1 MDLQSMFST
10 VCNMTITA
18 SVVIGCVLIAR
29 MLLKKAPRG
38 FACALWAVVLF
49 RLLCPVSVSAPVSV
63 LSVVD
68 APKTAAPVSVVEY
81 VESPVRAPTETI
93 HVETSQIAE
102 PEHPA
107 PVTESPIDWYQIAAH
122 VWMAGAMALTA
133 YGAFSYVNLKRKL
146 RGSVPAGDGIREADG
161 IRSPFVLG
169 LLRPVIYLPSDLSG
183 EERSYILLHEQC
195 HLRHGDHLVKA
206 AFWLAVCI
214 HWFNPLAWLA
224 FILCGRDME
233 LRCDETV
240 LKKMGPQVR
249 SDYAQAILCFAAGRR
264 MAPAPLAFGEGDTG
278 KRVRHVLGWKKKAAW
293 ALIPAAILCAV
304 VLVITAVNPGGSLF
318 DDSPFGHSYKAT
330 TVVSTRYDEPVEQ
343 EQLYTL
349 TSDMA
354 LFIRSGQNTYME
366 GSFKKLNHLP
376 TACAAF
382 PDAAEWALMKTGIS
396 NAWEAIQ
403 SGGDN
408 YLLLQTEDGV
418 LYLIHGETAYHL
430 ERTDLLGVTIRQP
443 GLEST
448 VEPVWYEADSAD
460 WYAGSLSTT
469 LVDGSAEVI
478 LTPETDVDTIL
489 VTEEYHDKNGGVS
502 ICDTFLDREADGSF
516 LFRAERRG
524 SGGDHHAVYRVT
536 VGEEHYMFRLTFP
549 AVPGVTSVTSGWEEQ
564 TREVRFSEGGAYITL
579 QLPESWEYS
588 ITSLEDDAY
597 SAGITF
603 WPRGK
608 SEGRLRFDYYPDRF
622 AVCGTGL
629 KSGTMTVAGQNVN
642 VGTYDDDSLWTF
654 LSFGEHFAVW
664 GENHEN
670 WWAEYGEQ
678 AMIILNSAVFREE
691 GIDLSDF
698 QGGIVCT
705 LPLSPAEP

>member
-38 FACALWAVVLF
+38 FCCALWAVVLF

-81 VESPVRAPTETI
+81 VESPVWAPTETI
-93 HVETSQIAE
+93 HVEPSQIAE

-318 DDSPFGHSYKAT
+318 DDSPFGHSYKVGSVLASSEKPAAIDG
-330 TVVSTRYDEPVEQ
+330 ST
-343 EQLYTL
+343 LYTL
-349 TSDMA
+349 TSDMG
-354 LFIRSGQNTYME
+354 LFVRNKQTTLVGFFQ
-366 GSFKKLNHLP
+366 
-376 TACAAF
+376 
-382 PDAAEWALMKTGIS
+382 KTS
-396 NAWEAIQ
+396 ADWEDIQ
-403 SGGDN
+403 SMPEHMKRGDLHRCWRILEREWW
-408 YLLLQTEDGV
+408 LLELEDGTLWLFDGSACV
-418 LYLIHGETAYHL
+418 MYEL
-430 ERTDLLGVTIRQP
+430 ERTDLLGVTIKQP
-443 GLEST
+443 GVDAY
-448 VEPVWYEADSAD
+448 VEPVWYRSNSPD
-460 WYAGSLSTT
+460 WYSGNLSAT
-469 LVDGSAEVI
+469 LVDGDAQII
-478 LTPETDVDTIL
+478 LLPEKDVDAIM
-489 VTEEYHDKNGGVS
+489 VSEEYYMRNWDDSHSVINADYVLEPN
-502 ICDTFLDREADGSF
+502 ADGEFVLDVS
-516 LFRAERRG
+516 RRG
-524 SGGDHHAVYRVT
+524 DVGDDHAYYRVQ
-536 VGEEHYMFRLTFP
+536 VGEDSYMFLLSFP
-549 AVPGVTSVTSGWEEQ
+549 AVPGVTSHEAFIEEE
-564 TREVRFSEGGAYITL
+564 TREVTYSENNAYITL

-705 LPLSPAEP
+705 LPVSPAEP